1 MKTSI
6 AIKKLSTVVTG
17 SAAFLALSNFPAN
30 AVSVVRIPQSSFTPQ
45 AGLITFSEFGLGTVN
60 PTYAPAD
67 YGGDPL
73 TAPTV
78 TFGGFYQ
85 GQGLSTNPGV
95 DCPGGAATGCVVGT
109 PTNPLA
115 LDPNSPNTFITNDG
129 AAPNSPVLSGTPM
142 FNGPIT
148 ILFDKDMAGVGLDGG
163 FFDAPNSTAITAF
176 ARDGSFLGQVSNT
189 GTGIEFLGLVT
200 SDGSAA
206 IAGLQFSLIGP
217 EPAGFAIDSLRF
229 GLPGQVNPPQKTP
242 EPTSVLGLLAIGV
255 LGTGSALKHKLK

>member
-1 MKTSI
+1 MKTSTVL
-6 AIKKLSTVVTG
+6 KKFSMTATG
-17 SAAFLALSNFPAN
+17 SAAYLALSTFSAN

-45 AGLITFSEFGLGTVN
+45 AGLITFSEFSLGTVN
-60 PTYAPAD
+60 PTYTPVN
-67 YGGDPL
+67 YGGNPL

-85 GQGLSTNPGV
+85 GQSLSATPGV

-109 PTNPLA
+109 PTGPLSLNPA
-115 LDPNSPNTFITNDG
+115 YPNTFITTDVSN
-129 AAPNSPVLSGTPM
+129 PTSPVLSGTPR

-176 ARDGSFLGQVSNT
+176 ARNGSVLGQVSNT
-189 GTGIEFLGLVT
+189 GLGIEFLGLVT

-242 EPTSVLGLLAIGV
+242 EPASLLGLLTIGV
-255 LGTGSALKHKLK
+255 LGAGSALKRKLK

>member
-1 MKTSI
+1 MKTSTVL
-6 AIKKLSTVVTG
+6 KKFSMVGAG

-45 AGLITFSEFGLGTVN
+45 AELITFSEFPWNTVN
-60 PTYAPAD
+60 PTYNPAD
-67 YGGDPL
+67 YGGNPL

-85 GQGLSTNPGV
+85 GQSLSANPGV

-115 LDPNSPNTFITNDG
+115 LDPNSPNTFITTDG
-129 AAPNSPVLSGTPM
+129 GNPTSPVLSGTPT

-163 FFDAPNSTAITAF
+163 FFNAPNSTAIKAF

-242 EPTSVLGLLAIGV
+242 EPASVLGLLTIGV
-255 LGTGSALKHKLK
+255 LGAGAAWKRKLK